1 MDERPLNVIAIWVL
15 LAVSEEPCHLY
26 GLRGRIYGLSLAYVI
41 PNPETLRSS
50 LKMLVRE
57 GLVADVGY
65 EEGSASRFNRKMYRI
80 TDKGLGALHYQRTGL
95 MMAVKAIDHA
105 EARRFIE
112 AGGWRQARLD

>member
-57 GLVADVGY
+57 GLVAEVGY
-65 EEGSASRFNRKMYRI
+65 EEGVHLGLTGKCIGLRI
-80 TDKGLGALHYQRTGL
+80 RAWGRCTTRGRA
-95 MMAVKAIDHA
+95 
-105 EARRFIE
+105 
-112 AGGWRQARLD
+112 